1 MTRGG
6 FFDRLL
12 GREGGVRVHLLLKG
26 RIGDGWHDV
35 DRRLRLPVGATLG
48 TLLEV
53 AEEQG
58 IPLRRAIEESPH
70 LRETLMHNGER
81 CRVDDNLERVLED
94 GDQVYLL
101 APVAGG

>member
-1 MTRGG
+1 MTLLR
-6 FFDRLL
+6 RLF
-12 GREGGVRVHLLLKG
+12 GRDEAAIRVHLLLKG
-26 RIGDGWHDV
+26 RIGEGWHDV
-35 DRRLRLPVGATLG
+35 DRRLRLPTGATLS
-48 TLLEV
+48 TLLDV

-81 CRVDDNLERVLED
+81 CRVEDNLDRALED